1 MLPRC
6 MVLMFENIELEKLFC
21 PSATGKMVARESGEE
36 PSSII
41 ESLSEPDAVVP
52 PLLLTEQ
59 EWKSR
64 KQNNDKKIMRMCI
77 RTFRQLHSLF
87 FFLYKQ
93 LQLRLLD
100 DLHNF

>member
-6 MVLMFENIELEKLFC
+6 LSLMLENIELEKLFC
-21 PSATGKMVARESGEE
+21 HSAAGKMVARESGEE

-41 ESLSEPDAVVP
+41 ESLSEPDAVVL

-64 KQNNDKKIMRMCI
+64 KQNNDKKIMRMCMRI
-77 RTFRQLHSLF
+77 SSGKNYSR
-87 FFLYKQ
+87 
-93 LQLRLLD
+93 
-100 DLHNF
+100 